1 MHSTILFKSTFLLY
15 SLFILTSCESSH
27 QRSFE
32 QLESALISWY
42 YKYHPTIT
50 TELNITKYNHQI
62 EKYNIESIEEYK
74 ADINRFMIELSQID
88 ETRLKSNDLIRYLV
102 IDEFLFQKYNNLLNF
117 ESYTYSAEE
126 EIGNL
131 YDSLF
136 FIIHNND
143 INMDLKAQF
152 CLSRLASFST
162 SINNIQKK
170 IVYYSENDVKK
181 TLDII
186 NAFEELLNNL
196 YLYINSNN
204 SILDEIE
211 NHIFEINKSIKKLK
225 NYLANLDRDNTIN
238 LNEKVAAYLTYNKD
252 INFKLDYEFL
262 IQKLN
267 SKMLD
272 IALPIYKINNDE
284 PVWVDRDDTLNIIDF
299 VLKEAIDTYPDR
311 SQIIMNLDKSLNRIN
326 LFCDKSSVFKQNHTN
341 YEVVI
346 NNHNYLKPNTI
357 YRLWSDKNKTYLFL
371 DREHYKKNKLQH
383 KFNKYELDLYNMTNY
398 FPGKYFQKQ
407 KTQAKEGLINSIFVN
422 AFTNHGWGL
431 LTQHILLKEGY
442 GGAENNIYMLVHMK
456 NILKSVLKNMIFV
469 NYYINGKTERQI
481 ENDIV
486 DLTFYENQEIQ
497 LLISESLKDPL
508 ESNFEII
515 GYLKLQEI
523 YDNFNS
529 DKISYF
535 NSILLENAHL
545 SPKLIKEFKFSN
557 D

>member
-299 VLKEAIDTYPDR
+299 VLKEAIDIYPDR
-311 SQIIMNLDKSLNRIN
+311 NQIIMNLDKSLNRIN
-326 LFCDKSSVFKQNHTN
+326 LFCDKSSIFKQNNAN

-523 YDNFNS
+523 YDNFDS

-535 NSILLENAHL
+535 NSILLKSAHL